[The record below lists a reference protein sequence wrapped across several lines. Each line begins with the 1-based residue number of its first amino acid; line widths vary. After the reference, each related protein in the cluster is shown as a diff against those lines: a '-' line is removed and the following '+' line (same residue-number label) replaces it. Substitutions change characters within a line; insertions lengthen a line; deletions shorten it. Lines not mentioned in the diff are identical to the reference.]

1 MSYWDKQA
9 LSKTSKYFDEVIPTL
24 ESYFDGTIYKAE
36 YTDNSIC
43 RLLDFDCAIDA
54 ILSTQDIICGLAH
67 RCSYSN
73 YNAFTVRLRDASGKP
88 TEYDKIIRE
97 DSLKPYYHIQTIVID
112 DKPNKIA
119 IAKTDDL
126 VKCIQH
132 YMCTQHVAKS
142 SGDTFASIPWNLMS
156 RHNLLVDIID
166 L

>member
-9 LSKTSKYFDEVIPTL
+9 LSKTARYFDEVIPTL
-24 ESYFDGTIYKAE
+24 EHYFDGTIHKAE

-43 RLLDFDCAIDA
+43 RLLDLDCAIDA
-54 ILSTQDIICGLAH
+54 ILSTQDITCGLAH

-112 DKPNKIA
+112 DKPSKIA

-126 VKCIQH
+126 VKCIQNGW
-132 YMCTQHVAKS
+132 CTQHVARS
-142 SGDTFASIPWNLMS
+142 SGDTFASISWNLMN
-156 RHNLLVDIID
+156 RRALFIDIID